1 MNTQR
6 PDPLA
11 RTRLPVFPLLIAF
24 MSGIVFNGIL
34 LKSAGNNDQVAA
46 SSDLVTKLESIS
58 RDLSK
63 KTEHIIEGIEEAH
76 NHIATA
82 SSGVVDKIDAV
93 CGQKDNSSPKI
104 DPFQGYGIKL
114 SDLPTW
120 VTRGTPNDFAI
131 EMRKGSGGLT
141 DKVDRVHLFQ
151 FLYQPNFARM
161 AMAKLLSKLPKIRLL
176 EFGLGCA
183 PGGGMIRGTPGG
195 SALGW
200 KHLFDQVP
208 GLEFELHIFEY
219 DKDCAE
225 KWEKANPNIAKMV
238 HIGDASSEEDLKR
251 AYDDAGGTMFDVII
265 DDASNINWHQIKTL
279 DEMLPRLATN
289 GFYIVEDIISSCTDW
304 RANMGTH
311 RGDKVGGGPDCM
323 TTDQGEDTI
332 LAHLMEYQRTLVG
345 KRYKY
350 LGEVDLHGVT
360 KIEMHFASAL
370 LSKEVESV

>member
-1 MNTQR
+1 MNLQR
-6 PDPLA
+6 PVPLT
-11 RTRLPVFPLLIAF
+11 RTRLPVFQLVIAF
-24 MSGIVFNGIL
+24 LGGIVFNGI
-34 LKSAGNNDQVAA
+34 A
-46 SSDLVTKLESIS
+46 
-58 RDLSK
+58 R
-63 KTEHIIEGIEEAH
+63 
-76 NHIATA
+76 
-82 SSGVVDKIDAV
+82 
-93 CGQKDNSSPKI
+93 GQEDNSSPKI

-120 VTRGTPNDFAI
+120 VTRTPNDFAI

-161 AMAKLLSKLPKIRLL
+161 VMAKLLSKSPKIRLL

-219 DKDCAE
+219 DKDCAQ

-289 GFYIVEDIISSCTDW
+289 GFYVVEDIISSCTDW

-345 KRYKY
+345 KRHKY
-350 LGEVDLHGVT
+350 SGRGFDLHGVT